1 MHYSKIEAAAVPSL
15 FDVHHENASLCGKS
29 GKTGP
34 RAAVAQEIRAY
45 AAWLASKAGLYPFNA
60 SEVIGGGIAWRSRHN
75 EPVMG
80 VTYGEQR
87 GRNAETREYEYE
99 PGSYSI
105 PFPGRNA
112 HRDKVTFETLDDD
125 GNVIASSC
133 LPVEPK
139 KGGVIWDRDAVRK
152 AAGKVAKPSRG
163 KVAAPLSAE
172 IDDKA
177 ENPVAEA
184 QEPVAVADDAS
195 EAVALLSGPEIAP
208 VEPVSNRDELPTS
221 GLADQ
226 VAALAAMVEEMRSQL
241 AALSTGKPEVTTP
254 IEEMTSAPPVSGK
267 RERTAAH
274 ERAIMA
280 YLRARSSRNTWKRL
294 AHDAADS
301 GKRNVELMRE
311 KYANAE
317 ARAAGNA
324 RAREKCNQLEA
335 ELSIARGDL
344 AQTHKD
350 AVRFAALAKA
360 EGVKRRRA
368 VLFARD
374 LQKRLNA
381 EHRLVDRLTTA
392 KREVVQDLMD
402 ARAEIATLKAK
413 PHHMGQEIKPD
424 DYQRLMR
431 ERDEARASLASDRE
445 KLRIMR
451 TSLERSADALDMI
464 TERAFRAENAL
475 RAVEQRQARAGTP
488 YRANVRAVTFGQAA

>member
-1 MHYSKIEAAAVPSL
+1 MHYSKIEAATVPSL
-15 FDVHHENASLCGKS
+15 FDVYHENASLCGRS

-75 EPVMG
+75 GPVMG

-139 KGGVIWDRDAVRK
+139 KGGIVWDREAVRK

-163 KVAAPLSAE
+163 KVVAPLSAE

-177 ENPVAEA
+177 ENPFAET
-184 QEPVAVADDAS
+184 QESVAVADDAR

-208 VEPVSNRDELPTS
+208 VEPVSNRDELPAPD
-221 GLADQ
+221 LADQ
-226 VAALAAMVEEMRSQL
+226 VAALAAMVEEMRGQL
-241 AALSTGKPEVTTP
+241 AALRVAPP
-254 IEEMTSAPPVSGK
+254 IEEMTAAPPVSGK

-274 ERAIMA
+274 ERAIRRAWAMRQA
-280 YLRARSSRNTWKRL
+280 KRGAEAIATSAETYARSVEGRLSRYQEMANTAL
-294 AHDAADS
+294 FE
-301 GKRNVELMRE
+301 RNELQR
-311 KYANAE
+311 
-317 ARAAGNA
+317 
-324 RAREKCNQLEA
+324 
-335 ELSIARGDL
+335 
-344 AQTHKD
+344 
-350 AVRFAALAKA
+350 
-360 EGVKRRRA
+360 
-368 VLFARD
+368 
-374 LQKRLNA
+374 
-381 EHRLVDRLTTA
+381 
-392 KREVVQDLMD
+392 
-402 ARAEIATLKAK
+402 EIATLKAK

-424 DYQRLMR
+424 DYQRLIR

-451 TSLERSADALDMI
+451 TSLERNADALDMI
-464 TERAFRAENAL
+464 TERALRAENAL
-475 RAVEQRQARAGTP
+475 RALEQRQARAGTP
-488 YRANVRAVTFGQAA
+488 FRVNVQAVTFGQAA